1 MLENAERITKRSLRL
16 GHIAIALGGL
26 AIIISI
32 IPFTKQIE
40 VCLDT
45 SKHRNLTTC
54 LCYRLMELES
64 SNSII
69 FYLM

>member
-1 MLENAERITKRSLRL
+1 MLENAERKTKRSLRL

-40 VCLDT
+40 VWSRHLKT
-45 SKHRNLTTC
+45 SKSYYLPMLSPHGIRK
-54 LCYRLMELES
+54 LE
-64 SNSII
+64 
-69 FYLM
+69 